1 MWIEAVTSGT
11 FQGNAIHDVLFDGQP
26 INLDVEDAVECCGD
40 DLHISSYE
48 ESIGYEL
55 QLGDLSPL
63 VATLEDRASLRK
75 NQTAVL
81 INNDMTVAVLLW
93 ETGECVI
100 IDFHA
105 QGNYGAVIS
114 CVPPGQINTIVS
126 WLAKMVL
133 KYCNRVLGLCT
144 LTFVSYD
151 CT

>member
-1 MWIEAVTSGT
+1 M
-11 FQGNAIHDVLFDGQP
+11 FFDGQP

-48 ESIGYEL
+48 ESIGCEL

-105 QGNYGAVIS
+105 HGNYGAVIS

-126 WLAKMVL
+126 WLAKISLGQNGL
-133 KYCNRVLGLCT
+133 KIL
-144 LTFVSYD
+144 
-151 CT
+151 